1 MASKDK
7 TILMEQEDERAA
19 VLNYLKENKMLLISV
34 DPGYD
39 GFKIYINNRQFLSKS
54 LVVEIGKSDDFED
67 IKLSTIG
74 DGSFVQMRD
83 FNSGK
88 ILQYATGKNA
98 QEDLIN
104 EAVDISD
111 FYANEERFSTPAF
124 RASFY
129 SAVIRALWCYSKEP
143 NEVDFSIEDLNNLS
157 SWKIWMIVTVPHA
170 YKNEA
175 EKNIRTL
182 LSVPID
188 ARIRL
193 SRNVSVT
200 LPAKLPIVQTIYY
213 SQALAAFHGQ
223 YTNECGDYSEDFEAS
238 MQEHLPALLIAAP
251 EASVAFPFNTCNALV
266 MNKIAHVW

>member
-111 FYANEERFSTPAF
+111 FRPLHS
-124 RASFY
+124 
-129 SAVIRALWCYSKEP
+129 
-143 NEVDFSIEDLNNLS
+143 
-157 SWKIWMIVTVPHA
+157 
-170 YKNEA
+170 
-175 EKNIRTL
+175 
-182 LSVPID
+182 
-188 ARIRL
+188 
-193 SRNVSVT
+193 
-200 LPAKLPIVQTIYY
+200 
-213 SQALAAFHGQ
+213 
-223 YTNECGDYSEDFEAS
+223 
-238 MQEHLPALLIAAP
+238 EHLSIVPLFVRYGVIQKSQTRLIFLL
-251 EASVAFPFNTCNALV
+251 
-266 MNKIAHVW
+266 KI